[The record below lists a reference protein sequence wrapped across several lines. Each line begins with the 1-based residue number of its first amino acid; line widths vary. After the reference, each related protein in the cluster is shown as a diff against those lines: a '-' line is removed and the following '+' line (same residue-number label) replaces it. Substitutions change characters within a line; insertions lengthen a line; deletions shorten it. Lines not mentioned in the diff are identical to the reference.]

1 MKAGWKRRFP
11 LLLCLLVVGLPPT
24 VLADESGYYEETYR
38 NQFHFSPEANWMN
51 DPNGMVYYEGEYH
64 LFYQYHPYGTTWGPM
79 HWGHA
84 VSEDLVN
91 WEHLP
96 IALSPDELGDIFSGS
111 AVIDWDNT
119 AGFGEEAMIAI
130 FTHAGPEGQVQS
142 LAYSLDKGRTWE
154 KYEGNPVMPDPPVA
168 DWRDPK
174 VFWYEDTNQWVMSL
188 AAKDKIMFYT
198 SPDLKEW
205 EFASEF
211 GHDGGIQSNSLDQV
225 SYAMSEHTG
234 GSFTYE
240 GEITLNEKNGR
251 EGSGGLVF
259 RSDKDGHNGYTA
271 NVDAK
276 NDRVTLS
283 KNLDGDTEE
292 LARESMELET
302 TSTYHVK
309 AVVEGN
315 TIEIFIDDQLVIE
328 EKDTSFEHGFYGLSS
343 SDSTAAFRNVEF
355 KNKSNFSTNL
365 SNWKEVS
372 GTWEDSLE
380 GKTGASAEDA
390 FTMSEQTAENF
401 LYEADIKV
409 SGEEGEGGA
418 GSLVF
423 RADQEAKNGYFANID
438 ALHDVV
444 KLMKVEDGNITV
456 LAEESMNLDTEQ
468 TYQLKVDA
476 FDENITV
483 YVDGKLIHDIDDG
496 TFTNGHLGLNVWNSS
511 TLFQNVN
518 KGENIRT
525 SEKEIVNH
533 DFETGDLTGW
543 QSVKG
548 NAFTDDHVS
557 DATSY
562 WGGPFDPQ
570 GTYHLW
576 GFSDLHDGDN
586 ATGELH
592 SSYFKLSGSGEINFL
607 LGGGNDSNNRYVS
620 LVRASDGEEL
630 IRQANA
636 KFEDD
641 ETYKRYVWDASDY
654 VGEVLYIK
662 AVDQASGGWGHI
674 NIDDFN
680 VYHEGP
686 MSEEVD
692 QVAKEPEKDT
702 IKQSGVITDWA
713 PVSGDW
719 INSTHGSNGGIWE
732 CPALVQLPIDG
743 DPNNTKWVLQV
754 SINDGGPAGGSGM
767 QYFVGD
773 FDGKTFTNE
782 NPSDE
787 VLWSDYGADYYA
799 GVDWNGIEGDNGEKY
814 WLGWMSN
821 WQYANDTPTL
831 SWRSS
836 MTLPRIMELTQTEEG
851 TRLKQTPV
859 SLNSIRDN
867 SQKTS
872 YNNEVISGN
881 SSLLSEFSR
890 DTYEMVAEFNV
901 SQTNASEFGFK
912 IRKGEGGEYTT
923 VGYDLAA
930 EQLFIDRTNS
940 DDFDYGSNVVDLH
953 KGSLSVSDD
962 KVNMRVF
969 VDRSAVEVF
978 GANGE
983 TVITDQIFPDPSS
996 KGLEVYSEGGEV
1008 TLTSLDIYP
1017 LKSIWKDKN
1026 RFKTNLTGWTPISG
1040 KWAETMEG
1048 KQGQSSGDA
1057 FTLSDDEGRDFRY
1070 EADIKVID
1078 SDSHPGD
1085 PDQDLIDN
1093 LVGAGALVFRSD
1105 SIAENGY
1112 AVNVDVKN
1120 NAIKLIK
1127 FVDGKGSDLVA
1138 YNEDGDLNL
1147 KANQDYHLEV
1157 VAKGER
1163 IKAYLDNKLVIDT
1176 KDAAFK
1182 VGYYGLNVWDS
1193 TVAFNKVKV
1202 KPNKGKN

>member
-1 MKAGWKRRFP
+1 M
-11 LLLCLLVVGLPPT
+11 LLCLFVGGLPST
-24 VLADESGYYEETYR
+24 VLADESGYYEEAYR

-84 VSEDLVN
+84 VSEDLVT

-119 AGFGEEAMIAI
+119 AGFGEEAMVAI

-154 KYEGNPVMPDPPVA
+154 KYEGNPVMPNPPIA

-174 VFWYEDTNQWVMSL
+174 VFWHEDSSQWVMSL

-211 GHDGGIQSNSLDQV
+211 GHDGGIQSNSLDQI

-240 GEITLNEKNGR
+240 GDITLNEKNGR
-251 EGSGGLVF
+251 QGSGGLVF
-259 RSDKDGHNGYTA
+259 RSDKEGDNGYTA
-271 NVDAK
+271 SVDAK
-276 NDRVTLS
+276 NNRVTLS
-283 KNLDGDTEE
+283 KILDGEPEE
-292 LARESMELET
+292 LARESMALET

-309 AVVEGN
+309 AVVNGN
-315 TIEIFIDDQLVIE
+315 TIKIFIDDQLVIE
-328 EKDTSFEHGFYGLSS
+328 EKDTSFEYGFYGLSS

-355 KNKSNFSTNL
+355 ENTSNFLTNL
-365 SNWKEVS
+365 SSWKAVS

-380 GKTGASAEDA
+380 GKTGASTEDA
-390 FTMSEQTAENF
+390 FSISDQTAENF

-409 SGEEGEGGA
+409 SGDEGEGGA

-423 RADQEAKNGYFANID
+423 RADQQAKNGYFANVD

-444 KLMKVEDGNITV
+444 KLMKIEDGNITV
-456 LAEESMNLDTEQ
+456 LAEKPMSLDTDQ

-476 FDENITV
+476 FDENIKV
-483 YVDGKLIHDIDDG
+483 YVDDELMHDINDDS
-496 TFTNGHLGLNVWNSS
+496 FTNGHLGLNVWNSS

-557 DATSY
+557 DSASY

-586 ATGELH
+586 ATGELR
-592 SSYFKLSGSGEINFL
+592 SSYFELGGSGEINFL
-607 LGGGNDSNNRYVS
+607 LGGGNDRSNRYVS
-620 LVRASDGEEL
+620 LVRASDDEEL

-662 AVDQASGGWGHI
+662 AVDQATGSWGHI
-674 NIDDFN
+674 NLDDFN

-686 MSEEVD
+686 MPEEVD
-692 QVAKEPEKDT
+692 QVAEEPEKGA
-702 IKQSGVITDWA
+702 IKQSGVIEDWT

-732 CPALVQLPIDG
+732 CPTLVELPIDG

-773 FDGKTFTNE
+773 FDGKSFTNE

-799 GVDWNGIEGDNGEKY
+799 GVDWSGIEGENGEKY

-821 WQYANDTPTL
+821 WQYANETPTS

-836 MTLPRIMELTQTEEG
+836 MTLPRTMELSQTEEG

-872 YNNEVISGN
+872 YTNEVISSD
-881 SSLLSEFSR
+881 SSLLADFSG
-890 DTYEMVAEFNV
+890 DTYEMVAEFDV

-912 IRKGEGGEYTT
+912 VRKGEGEEYTT

-930 EQLFIDRTNS
+930 EQLFVDRTNS

-953 KGSLSVSDD
+953 QGSLSVSDG
-962 KVNMRVF
+962 KMKMHVF

-996 KGLEVYSEGGEV
+996 KGLEIYSVDGDAS
-1008 TLTSLDIYP
+1008 LTSLEIYP

-1026 RFKTNLTGWTPISG
+1026 RFKTNLTGWKPVSG

-1048 KQGQSSGDA
+1048 KQGQGSGDA
-1057 FTLSDDEGRDFRY
+1057 FTLSNEEGGDFRY

-1078 SDSHPGD
+1078 SDT
-1085 PDQDLIDN
+1085 DN
-1093 LVGAGALVFRSD
+1093 LAGAGALVFRSD
-1105 SIAENGY
+1105 STAENGY

-1120 NAIKLIK
+1120 NAVKLIK
-1127 FVDGKGSDLVA
+1127 FVEGKGSDLIV
-1138 YNEDGDLNL
+1138 YNDADELNL
-1147 KANQDYHLEV
+1147 KANQEYHLEV
-1157 VAKGER
+1157 VTKGEE

-1176 KDAAFK
+1176 KDAAFEE
-1182 VGYYGLNVWDS
+1182 GYYGLNVWDS
-1193 TVAFNKVKV
+1193 TVTFNKVKV
-1202 KPNKGKN
+1202 KPYKGKKSASDGRGRQRSSN